1 MADCDVWSLRGRLA
15 TRQEDWATHDDDVD
29 EDVDDDGDDVDDD
42 IDDGDGDDEG
52 QASSRPRPLSKYCS
66 AHKQTSKIFKVI
78 ILVQKLDV
86 SLTKLVK
93 HYNNNLYTYI
103 CWF

>member
-29 EDVDDDGDDVDDD
+29 DDGDDD
-42 IDDGDGDDEG
+42 DDGDGDDEG

-66 AHKQTSKIFKVI
+66 AHKQTLKNFKLKISVRKMY
-78 ILVQKLDV
+78 V
-86 SLTKLVK
+86 SLTKPVK
-93 HYNNNLYTYI
+93 SYDNIYT
-103 CWF
+103 

>member
-29 EDVDDDGDDVDDD
+29 DDVDDD
-42 IDDGDGDDEG
+42 NDDDDDGDGDDEG

-66 AHKQTSKIFKVI
+66 AHKQTSKLFKVN

-86 SLTKLVK
+86 SAQIGLV
-93 HYNNNLYTYI
+93 
-103 CWF
+103 W

>member
-29 EDVDDDGDDVDDD
+29 DDDD
-42 IDDGDGDDEG
+42 DDGDGDDEG

-66 AHKQTSKIFKVI
+66 AHKQTFKIFKVR
-78 ILVQKLDV
+78 ILVRKMDV
-86 SLTKLVK
+86 SLTKPVK
-93 HYNNNLYTYI
+93 SYDYVYT
-103 CWF
+103 

>member
-29 EDVDDDGDDVDDD
+29 DDGDD
-42 IDDGDGDDEG
+42 DDGDGDDEG

-66 AHKQTSKIFKVI
+66 AHKQTFKIFKVK
-78 ILVQKLDV
+78 ILVRKMDV
-86 SLTKLVK
+86 SLTKPVK
-93 HYNNNLYTYI
+93 SYDNIYT
-103 CWF
+103 